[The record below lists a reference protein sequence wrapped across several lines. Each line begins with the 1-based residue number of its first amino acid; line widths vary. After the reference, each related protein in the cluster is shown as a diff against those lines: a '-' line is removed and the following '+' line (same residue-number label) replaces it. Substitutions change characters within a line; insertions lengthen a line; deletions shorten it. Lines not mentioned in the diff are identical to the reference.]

1 MTGRNKRVGL
11 FIFGFCF
18 IGSLFWEVPTGA
30 QTESPAYRIGPNDL
44 LGIYVWQEEGLT
56 RDVTVMSD
64 GRITFPLIGEV
75 TAQGKTVEELKKEIT
90 KKLKRFV
97 TAPEVTVIV
106 TESRSRYIY
115 TIGKLSTPGSFPLVP
130 GMTVVQ
136 ALSISGGFTEW
147 ADTKNI
153 LIIRKEGEKEV
164 RLHYNHKEFV
174 SGKNVKQNIAL
185 KPNDTIVVP

>member
-1 MTGRNKRVGL
+1 MFDRNIRIAVFL
-11 FIFGFCF
+11 FSFCL
-18 IGSLFWEVPTGA
+18 IGILFWVVPTMA
-30 QTESPAYRIGPNDL
+30 QKESPAYRIGPNDIL
-44 LGIYVWQEEGLT
+44 SIYVWQEEGLT

-75 TAQGKTVEELKKEIT
+75 MAQGKTVEGLKEAITEKLKKY
-90 KKLKRFV
+90 V
-97 TAPEVTVIV
+97 TAPEVTIIV

-130 GMTVVQ
+130 GMTVIQ
-136 ALSISGGFTEW
+136 ALSTSGGFTEW

-164 RLHYNHKEFV
+164 RLHYNHKDFV
-174 SGKNVKQNIAL
+174 SGKNVEQNIPL